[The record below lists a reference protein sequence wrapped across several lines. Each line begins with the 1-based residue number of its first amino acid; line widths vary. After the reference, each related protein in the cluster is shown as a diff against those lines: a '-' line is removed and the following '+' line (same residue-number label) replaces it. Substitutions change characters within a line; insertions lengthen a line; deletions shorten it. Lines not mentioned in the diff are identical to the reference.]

1 MATDLDGCYRH
12 SDRRAGVACQR
23 CDRPI
28 CPSCMRAASVGF
40 HCPDFTSTGRQR
52 VLTARSLTTR
62 PIVTQVLIALNVAVF
77 VIGLTEG
84 REDALAG
91 RSGFSADGGLFGPL
105 VAAGDW
111 WRIVTSGFLHAGLAH
126 LGFNMFALWVLGS
139 QLEPALGRLRFA
151 LVYGTAL
158 LAGSLGVLVLSPD
171 SLTVGASG
179 AVFGL
184 MGAAAAAQRVRGTSI
199 WDSGIGSLLVIN
211 LLFTFLIPGI
221 SIGGH
226 LGGLAG
232 GFAAGSILLA
242 PGVSRGRS
250 PAAPAVLCA
259 ALALACVAASLW
271 VASNPLV

>member
-1 MATDLDGCYRH
+1 MATDLDVCYKH
-12 SDRRAGVACQR
+12 GDRRAGVACQR

-28 CPSCMRAASVGF
+28 CPSCMRSASVGF
-40 HCPDFTSTGRQR
+40 HCPECTSSGRQR
-52 VLTARSLTTR
+52 VLTAQSLVTR
-62 PIVTQVLIALNVAVF
+62 PIITQVLIALNVAVYL
-77 VIGLTEG
+77 IGLAEG
-84 REDALAG
+84 RQDALAG
-91 RSGFSADGGLFGPL
+91 RTGFTTDGGLFGPS

-126 LGFNMFALWVLGS
+126 LAFNMFALWMLGN
-139 QLEPALGRLRFA
+139 QLEPALGRVRFA
-151 LVYGTAL
+151 LVYATAM

-199 WDSGIGSLLVIN
+199 WDTGIGTLLVVN
-211 LLFTFLIPGI
+211 LTFTFLIPGI

-226 LGGLAG
+226 LGGLTG
-232 GFAAGSILLA
+232 GFAAGSILL
-242 PGVSRGRS
+242 GGSVSRGRS
-250 PAAPAVLCA
+250 PAAPMVLCA
-259 ALALACVAASLW
+259 ALGLACAAVSLW